1 MSIPMPDPCPEW
13 ADILNATHPDDLVPS
28 QRAALDAHLATC
40 AACAAARAD
49 YLRLDE
55 YIQRLPTS
63 RPLPAFPPQLLEAGV
78 AQRRGPR
85 GASLSNQNSAPNLVP
100 QPKGNSAMSPARIRG
115 VAAFVSLAVVVVLFV
130 VLFRGFTTGR
140 SANGTR
146 PSSGWTPVASSA
158 ATPPPVTGRWATL
171 PGLTNESVVPV
182 IAPSNPS
189 VVYEDLTTDSAP
201 AQITLRRS
209 DDDGATWHTLP
220 LPIRVPSAVDNSS
233 LAVSPLDASTV
244 FLTLSLPQS
253 EDPQLCQTAQPSIN
267 GQNTLAVLSGSVH
280 CSIQYYSTD
289 SGQHWSQIH
298 LPIQGAIGAGIYPEF
313 LTSSSANFFHVQGQ
327 RLYSSLGG
335 ANFNGVSLF
344 STNDTRIV
352 SSSDGGKTWQLV
364 DADLAASGQNICDYM
379 PTPTG
384 ATLFAITQVGQYCYS
399 DTSSPAYLWRSDDAG
414 AHWTQVSLLPYL
426 AYNLTLV
433 ERDGNA
439 TPLIYVRMPI
449 TAQYE
454 TVDTSSLPPALEV
467 SADGG
472 KTWQAAPTRG
482 LPQGAARNFGPL
494 GVLGDGSILKAFTA
508 PDQTLTF
515 YAWKAGE
522 TAWQQI
528 VQHVTPTVAYVLALQ
543 NDENAS
549 LWLVS
554 QNGGAYSVQRYDFT

>member
-40 AACAAARAD
+40 AACAAGRAD
-49 YLRLDE
+49 YQRLDE

-63 RPLPAFPPQLLEAGV
+63 RPLPAFPQQLLAAGV

-85 GASLSNQNSAPNLVP
+85 GASLGNQNSAPNLVP
-100 QPKGNSAMSPARIRG
+100 QPKGNRAMSPARIRG

-130 VLFRGFTTGR
+130 VVFRGFTTGR

-146 PSSGWTPVASSA
+146 TSSGSTPTVTTTSA
-158 ATPPPVTGRWATL
+158 ATPPLVTGQWVAL

-182 IAPSNPS
+182 IAPSNPV
-189 VVYEDLTTDSAP
+189 VVYEDLTTDTAP

-244 FLTLSLPQS
+244 FLTLSLPES

-267 GQNTLAVLSGSVH
+267 GQSTLSGSVH
-280 CSIQYYSTD
+280 CSIQYYSSD

-352 SSSDGGKTWQLV
+352 SSTDGGKTWQLV

-384 ATLFAITQVGQYCYS
+384 STLFAITQVGQYCYS

-433 ERDGNA
+433 ERAGNA

-454 TVDTSSLPPALEV
+454 TVDTSSPPPALEV
-467 SADGG
+467 STDGG

-482 LPQGAARNFGPL
+482 LPQGTARNFGPL

-528 VQHVTPTVAYVLALQ
+528 VQHVTSTVAYVLALQ

-554 QNGGAYSVQRYDFT
+554 QSGGAYSVQRYDFK